1 MKIKEINI
9 ISYGKINNLKLNL
22 NKNVNVIFGE
32 NESGKSTIRSFILNM
47 FFAGTTS
54 SLKRTIYTKEYEN
67 YVPWSNVQ
75 FEGSIVVEY
84 LNNDYLIYR
93 NFQKGN
99 EDFKITNLENGEDS
113 KKVFFIDESRKV
125 QKFDNKFFSLSEDSF
140 RDLFVF
146 SDNHRMEENLNF
158 DLKDKIV
165 NHFSAKDE
173 NISVSKTIENIANY
187 SFSKDD
193 KKNLQRI
200 NNSILEKNRELEY
213 LQREI
218 DGGNHLDQIDN
229 INKKISYLQVN
240 LNKSNDKLKNFL
252 NDEKKTLYR
261 NKEYETLLEEKIKY
275 ETEIEKVESLIEKE
289 DFPMYYFVIPLI
301 LIILFVFDFVSDL
314 VGGVGLLISLAI
326 IFKMYLN
333 NINKTKK
340 NKLAKE
346 NIKLLYSKLDGVLEK
361 LSSDNFDI
369 NNNREID
376 LIEIESITEEINELK
391 LDREKILQR
400 IKLKD
405 DNLRKILEIKEELK
419 VLNLDKGKIEFKKSM
434 GIKASEIVQDL
445 SKIKFDNVS
454 KLLIDDCSKFI
465 SSITNSKYT
474 KLYVSEFGN
483 ITLYD
488 NFLEKIVDIDSLSK
502 GTVGQVYLA
511 YRLGLILNSGIDFPI
526 IIDDGFNLF
535 DSYRNNESIKLLG
548 DIGREY
554 QIIYFTS
561 NVREIE
567 IFKNLNNVNIIYI

>member
-314 VGGVGLLISLAI
+314 VGGVGLLLSLAF

-333 NINKTKK
+333 NNNRKK
-340 NKLAKE
+340 ENKLSKE

-376 LIEIESITEEINELK
+376 FIEIESITAEINELK

-419 VLNLDKGKIEFKKSM
+419 LLNLDKGKIEFKKSM

-465 SSITNSKYT
+465 SSITNNKYT

>member
-173 NISVSKTIENIANY
+173 NISVSKIIENIANY

-275 ETEIEKVESLIEKE
+275 ETKIEKVESLIEKE

-314 VGGVGLLISLAI
+314 VGGVGLLLSLAF

-333 NINKTKK
+333 NNNKTKK

-419 VLNLDKGKIEFKKSM
+419 LLNLDKGKIEFKKSM

>member
-32 NESGKSTIRSFILNM
+32 NESGKSTIRSFILNI

-218 DGGNHLDQIDN
+218 DDGNHLDQIDN

-314 VGGVGLLISLAI
+314 VGGVGLLLSLAF

-333 NINKTKK
+333 NNNRKK
-340 NKLAKE
+340 ENKLSKE

-376 LIEIESITEEINELK
+376 FIEIESITEEINELK

-419 VLNLDKGKIEFKKSM
+419 LLNLDKGKIEFKKSM

-465 SSITNSKYT
+465 SSITNNKYT

>member
-314 VGGVGLLISLAI
+314 VGGVGLLLSLAF

-333 NINKTKK
+333 NNNRKK
-340 NKLAKE
+340 ENKLSKE

-376 LIEIESITEEINELK
+376 FIEIESITAEINELK

-419 VLNLDKGKIEFKKSM
+419 LLNLDKGKIEFKKSM

-465 SSITNSKYT
+465 SSITNNKYT

-488 NFLEKIVDIDSLSK
+488 NFSEKIVDIDSLSK

-561 NVREIE
+561 NDREIE

>member
-173 NISVSKTIENIANY
+173 NISVSKIIENIANY

-314 VGGVGLLISLAI
+314 VGGVGLLLSLAF

-333 NINKTKK
+333 NNNRKK
-340 NKLAKE
+340 ENKLSKE

-465 SSITNSKYT
+465 SSITNNKYT

-488 NFLEKIVDIDSLSK
+488 NFSEKIVDIDSLSK

-561 NVREIE
+561 NDREIE

>member
-32 NESGKSTIRSFILNM
+32 NESGKSTIRSFILNI

-314 VGGVGLLISLAI
+314 VGGVGLLLSLAF

-333 NINKTKK
+333 NNNKTKK

-376 LIEIESITEEINELK
+376 FIEIESITAEINELK

-419 VLNLDKGKIEFKKSM
+419 LLNLDKGKIEFKKSM

-465 SSITNSKYT
+465 SSITNNKYT

>member
-1 MKIKEINI
+1 MKIKEMNI

-314 VGGVGLLISLAI
+314 VGGVGLLLSLAF

-333 NINKTKK
+333 NNNRKK
-340 NKLAKE
+340 ENKLSKE

-419 VLNLDKGKIEFKKSM
+419 LLNLDKGKIEFKKSM

-465 SSITNSKYT
+465 SSITNNKYT

-567 IFKNLNNVNIIYI
+567 IFKNVNNVNIIYI

>member
-173 NISVSKTIENIANY
+173 NISVSKIIENIANY

-314 VGGVGLLISLAI
+314 VGGVGLLLSLAF

-376 LIEIESITEEINELK
+376 FIEIESITAEINELK

-465 SSITNSKYT
+465 SSITNNKYT

-488 NFLEKIVDIDSLSK
+488 NFSEKIVDIDSLSK

-561 NVREIE
+561 NDREIE

>member
-173 NISVSKTIENIANY
+173 NISVSKIIENIANY

-314 VGGVGLLISLAI
+314 VGGVGLLLSLAF

-333 NINKTKK
+333 NNNRKK
-340 NKLAKE
+340 ENKLSKE

-376 LIEIESITEEINELK
+376 FIEIESITAEINELK

-465 SSITNSKYT
+465 SSITNNKYT

-488 NFLEKIVDIDSLSK
+488 NFSEKIVDIDSLSK

-561 NVREIE
+561 NDREIE

>member
-173 NISVSKTIENIANY
+173 NISVSKIIENIANY

-240 LNKSNDKLKNFL
+240 LNKSNDKLKKFL

-376 LIEIESITEEINELK
+376 FIEIESITAEINELK

-419 VLNLDKGKIEFKKSM
+419 LLNLDKGKIEFKKSM

-465 SSITNSKYT
+465 SSITNNKYT

>member
-314 VGGVGLLISLAI
+314 VGGVGLLLSLAF

-333 NINKTKK
+333 NNNRKK
-340 NKLAKE
+340 ENKLSKE

-376 LIEIESITEEINELK
+376 FIEIESITAEINELK

-465 SSITNSKYT
+465 SSITNNKYT

>member
-113 KKVFFIDESRKV
+113 KKVFFINESRKV

-314 VGGVGLLISLAI
+314 VGGVGLLLSLAF

-333 NINKTKK
+333 NNNRKK
-340 NKLAKE
+340 ENKLSKE

-376 LIEIESITEEINELK
+376 FIEIESITAEINELK

-465 SSITNSKYT
+465 SSITNNKYT

>member
-1 MKIKEINI
+1 MKIKEMNI

-314 VGGVGLLISLAI
+314 VGGVGLLLSLAF

-333 NINKTKK
+333 NNNRKK
-340 NKLAKE
+340 ENKLSKE

-465 SSITNSKYT
+465 SSITNNKYT

-567 IFKNLNNVNIIYI
+567 IFKNVNNVNIIYI

>member
-314 VGGVGLLISLAI
+314 VGGVGLLLSLAF

-333 NINKTKK
+333 NNNKTKK

-376 LIEIESITEEINELK
+376 FIEIESITAEINELK

-465 SSITNSKYT
+465 SSITNNKYT

-488 NFLEKIVDIDSLSK
+488 NFSEKIVDIDSLSK

>member
-314 VGGVGLLISLAI
+314 VGGVGLLLSLAF

-333 NINKTKK
+333 NNNKTKK

-376 LIEIESITEEINELK
+376 FIEIESITAEINELK

-419 VLNLDKGKIEFKKSM
+419 LLNLDKGKIEFKKSM

-465 SSITNSKYT
+465 SSITNNKYT

>member
-275 ETEIEKVESLIEKE
+275 ETKIEKVESLIEKE

-419 VLNLDKGKIEFKKSM
+419 LLNLDKGKIEFKKSM

-465 SSITNSKYT
+465 SSITNNKYT

>member
-173 NISVSKTIENIANY
+173 NISVSKIIENIANY

-275 ETEIEKVESLIEKE
+275 ETKIEKVESLIEKE

-419 VLNLDKGKIEFKKSM
+419 LLNLDKGKIEFKKSM

>member
-32 NESGKSTIRSFILNM
+32 NESGKSTIRSFILNI

-314 VGGVGLLISLAI
+314 VGGVGLLLSLAF

-333 NINKTKK
+333 NNNRKK
-340 NKLAKE
+340 ENKLSKE

-376 LIEIESITEEINELK
+376 FIEIESITAEINELK

-465 SSITNSKYT
+465 SSITNNKYT

-488 NFLEKIVDIDSLSK
+488 NFLEKIVGIDSLSK

>member
-173 NISVSKTIENIANY
+173 NISVSKIIENIANY

-314 VGGVGLLISLAI
+314 VGGVGLLLSLAF

-333 NINKTKK
+333 NNNRKK
-340 NKLAKE
+340 ENKLSKE

-376 LIEIESITEEINELK
+376 FIEIESITEEINELK

-419 VLNLDKGKIEFKKSM
+419 LLNLDKGKIEFKKSM

-465 SSITNSKYT
+465 SSITNNKYT

-488 NFLEKIVDIDSLSK
+488 NFSEKIVDIDSLSK

-561 NVREIE
+561 NDREIE

>member
-32 NESGKSTIRSFILNM
+32 NESGKSTIRSFILNI

-314 VGGVGLLISLAI
+314 VGGVGLLLSLAF

-333 NINKTKK
+333 NNNKTKK

-419 VLNLDKGKIEFKKSM
+419 LLNLDKGKIEFKKSM

-465 SSITNSKYT
+465 SSITNNKYT

>member
-173 NISVSKTIENIANY
+173 NISVSKIIENIANY

-275 ETEIEKVESLIEKE
+275 ETKIEKVESLIEKE

-314 VGGVGLLISLAI
+314 VGGVGLLLSLAF

-333 NINKTKK
+333 NNNKTKK

-419 VLNLDKGKIEFKKSM
+419 LLNLDKGKIEFKKSM

-465 SSITNSKYT
+465 SSITNNKYT

>member
-314 VGGVGLLISLAI
+314 VGGVGLLLSLAF

-333 NINKTKK
+333 NNNRKK
-340 NKLAKE
+340 ENKLSKE

-419 VLNLDKGKIEFKKSM
+419 LLNLDKGKIEFKKSM

-465 SSITNSKYT
+465 SSITNNKYT

-567 IFKNLNNVNIIYI
+567 IFKNVNNVNIIYI

>member
-173 NISVSKTIENIANY
+173 NISVSNTIENIANY

-240 LNKSNDKLKNFL
+240 LNKSNDKLKKFL

-376 LIEIESITEEINELK
+376 LIEIESITAEINELK

-419 VLNLDKGKIEFKKSM
+419 LLNLDKGKIEFKKSM

-465 SSITNSKYT
+465 SSITNNKYT

>member
-240 LNKSNDKLKNFL
+240 LNKSNDKLKKFL

-419 VLNLDKGKIEFKKSM
+419 LLNLDKGKIEFKKSM

-465 SSITNSKYT
+465 SSITNNKYT

>member
-314 VGGVGLLISLAI
+314 VGGVGLLLSLAF

-333 NINKTKK
+333 NNNRKK
-340 NKLAKE
+340 ENKLSKE

-376 LIEIESITEEINELK
+376 FIEIESITAEINELK

-465 SSITNSKYT
+465 SSITNNKYT

-488 NFLEKIVDIDSLSK
+488 NFSEKIVDIDSLSK

-561 NVREIE
+561 NDREIE

>member
-173 NISVSKTIENIANY
+173 NISVSKIIENIANY

-275 ETEIEKVESLIEKE
+275 ETKIEKVESLIEKE

-419 VLNLDKGKIEFKKSM
+419 LLNLDKGKIEFKKSM

-465 SSITNSKYT
+465 SSITNNKYT

>member
-173 NISVSKTIENIANY
+173 NISVSKIIENIANY

-314 VGGVGLLISLAI
+314 VGGVGLLLSLAF

-333 NINKTKK
+333 NNNRKK
-340 NKLAKE
+340 ENKLSKE

-369 NNNREID
+369 NNNIEID

-419 VLNLDKGKIEFKKSM
+419 LLNLDKGKIEFKKSM

-465 SSITNSKYT
+465 SSITNNKYT

-488 NFLEKIVDIDSLSK
+488 NFSEKIVDIDSLSK

-561 NVREIE
+561 NDREIE

>member
-314 VGGVGLLISLAI
+314 VGGVGLLLSLAF

-376 LIEIESITEEINELK
+376 FIEIESITEEINELK

-465 SSITNSKYT
+465 SSITNNKYT

-488 NFLEKIVDIDSLSK
+488 NFSEKIVDIDSLSK

-561 NVREIE
+561 NDREIE

>member
-240 LNKSNDKLKNFL
+240 LNKSNDKLKKFL

-314 VGGVGLLISLAI
+314 VGGVGLLLSLAF

-333 NINKTKK
+333 NNNRKK
-340 NKLAKE
+340 ENKLSKE

-376 LIEIESITEEINELK
+376 FIEIESITAEINELK

-465 SSITNSKYT
+465 SSITNNKYT

>member
-376 LIEIESITEEINELK
+376 FIEIESITEEINELK

-419 VLNLDKGKIEFKKSM
+419 LLNLDKGKIEFKKSM

-465 SSITNSKYT
+465 SSITNNKYT

-488 NFLEKIVDIDSLSK
+488 NFSEKIVDIDSLSK

-561 NVREIE
+561 NDREIE

>member
-240 LNKSNDKLKNFL
+240 LNKSNDKLKKFL

-376 LIEIESITEEINELK
+376 FIEIESITEEINELK

-419 VLNLDKGKIEFKKSM
+419 LLNLDKGKIEFKKSM

-465 SSITNSKYT
+465 SSITNNKYT

>member
-314 VGGVGLLISLAI
+314 VGGVGLLLSLAF

-333 NINKTKK
+333 NNNKTKK

-376 LIEIESITEEINELK
+376 FIEIESITEEINELK

-419 VLNLDKGKIEFKKSM
+419 LLNLDKGKIEFKKSM

-465 SSITNSKYT
+465 SSITNNKYT